1 MRISDRRE
9 PLGGAQQA
17 APKHPSLTVLIPTH
31 NRSELLRRAV
41 SSALA
46 DLPKAAEILVIDD
59 VSTQPASEVLAGVC
73 AQESRVRVLRNAGA
87 RGASGARNFGVDQA
101 RSDLILFLDDDDEVL
116 PGYAMRVLDV
126 AAAQSVDYGFS
137 AVLRRDKSG
146 QEVLIDRRFP
156 TGLVPARAPLRH
168 KIAGLG
174 TGFWIRRARFLAA
187 GGLNPDQKLDEDTSL
202 CCSLITAGCLPWY
215 EAQPGMRIHV
225 LHSAADALGAQL
237 TQGSDASLILDCYLR
252 TWTCHHGSFPALS
265 EARWFLGARYLRRA
279 AKLNNGARIRA
290 FVATVR
296 PRLLALAF
304 AVFGAV
310 KLLASK
316 SRR

>member
-1 MRISDRRE
+1 MRISDRSE
-9 PLGGAQQA
+9 PLGGEQKSAQEQ
-17 APKHPSLTVLIPTH
+17 PVLTVLIPTH
-31 NRSELLRRAV
+31 NRAAFLRRAV

-59 VSTQPASEVLAGVC
+59 ASTQPASEVLAGLC

-87 RGASGARNFGVDQA
+87 RGAAGARNFGVDRA
-101 RSDLILFLDDDDEVL
+101 LSDLILFLDDDDEVL
-116 PGYAMRVLDV
+116 PGYAMRVLDI
-126 AAAQSVDYGFS
+126 AAAQPVDYGFS

-146 QEVLIDRRFP
+146 QEVLIERRFP
-156 TGLVPARAPLRH
+156 TGLVPARAALRH

-187 GGLNPDQKLDEDTSL
+187 GGLNPDQELDEDTSL

-225 LHSAADALGAQL
+225 LHSAVDAPEAQL

-252 TWTCHHGSFPALS
+252 TWTRHQGSFSALS

-279 AKLNNGARIRA
+279 AKLGDGPSIRA
-290 FVATVR
+290 FVASVR
-296 PRLLALAF
+296 PRILAPAF
-304 AVFGAV
+304 AMFGAV
-310 KLLASK
+310 KLLTSK
-316 SRR
+316 PRQ